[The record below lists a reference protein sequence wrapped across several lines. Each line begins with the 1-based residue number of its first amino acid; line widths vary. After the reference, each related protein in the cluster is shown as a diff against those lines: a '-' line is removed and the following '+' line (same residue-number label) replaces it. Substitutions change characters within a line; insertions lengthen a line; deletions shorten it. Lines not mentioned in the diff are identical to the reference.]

1 MELPALELAEFFI
14 LSIVLMLYVVDVGPS
29 THVVHTTAANYGKRT
44 PAHNNLSPSGRIS
57 STMT

>member
-29 THVVHTTAANYGKRT
+29 THVVHTTAFE
-44 PAHNNLSPSGRIS
+44 L
-57 STMT
+57 